1 MLGEKLFLGFFVG
14 AFFFHGFGRFL
25 FGFFARVLA
34 FSHGGTP
41 GECVVDGYSVKSR
54 NSLWLFFR
62 GDTGLEGFVLL
73 FPVQAESF

>member
-41 GECVVDGYSVKSR
+41 GECVV
-54 NSLWLFFR
+54 
-62 GDTGLEGFVLL
+62 EGFSMKDWILL
-73 FPVQAESF
+73 R